1 MQKKLLNQYFEWVE
15 SLKNS
20 TNEKVLNELES
31 LKELNEYEQQFVFRK
46 CYCDMVRFTLSE
58 QNDYP
63 FEQLLVEAL
72 NFYSSGLLAAKYK
85 YIFRVKVKRLEKFIT
100 REIAIPKS
108 MSLGDLGV
116 AIILAFN
123 GDCSHLFQFTIDKR
137 RYVVDP
143 SESYF
148 GEPEDMFKTNLYDID
163 WNPKKKY
170 TFTYDFGDNYE
181 FSVQFVKEVSDT
193 GNYPIEVLKGKGY
206 YCAPSTDGM
215 IEEPG
220 LTTSKTY
227 ACEWINSIVSESTV
241 KKAVENVVK
250 KSNAVELGGGRGGAN
265 EITLDEAACKKY
277 SLTCG
282 RW

>member
-206 YCAPSTDGM
+206 GIWEDNHYYLDLYYMDPDT
-215 IEEPG
+215 
-220 LTTSKTY
+220 L
-227 ACEWINSIVSESTV
+227 
-241 KKAVENVVK
+241 VENWDGDEVK
-250 KSNAVELGGGRGGAN
+250 VKDLIEFDPD
-265 EITLDEAACKKY
+265 ECELDEINEALNDLFVMCRERFVDEDDEEGL
-277 SLTCG
+277 SF
-282 RW
+282 